1 MAADKPEKTP
11 IAFPCHFAIKVI
23 GRATQDFEHT
33 VLHIIHKHFPNFS
46 NGNYTKK
53 LSRDANFLAL
63 TITVHTDSK
72 QQLDAAYHEI
82 NDCKDVVMA
91 L

>member
-1 MAADKPEKTP
+1 MDADKPEKTP
-11 IAFPCHFAIKVI
+11 LEFPCDFTIKVI
-23 GRATQDFEHT
+23 GKATQDFEHT

-46 NGNYTKK
+46 NGNYTKR

-63 TITVHTDSK
+63 TITVHANSK
-72 QQLDAAYHEI
+72 KQLDAAYHEI
-82 NDCKDVVMA
+82 SACNDVVMA